1 MQPSVYL
8 LLFWRTEGKW
18 RIRHLSWLPSS
29 QFTTLKNF
37 KRSLFICATVR
48 TDVRTD
54 MVIHARAHFP
64 LNTPPFPHNII
75 VTPAWT
81 VQLTLL
87 TLDPWRPI
95 PLHYSLS
102 RPPGQKWHS
111 HSYPEWTWYTGR
123 CISQKISKWII
134 TSSYI
139 CVEAETLDIS
149 TYWDV
154 YLFMLAI
161 YVYLFIRRMVGTN
174 YLLMWHYELLFSTG
188 LLWNTLNQVV
198 ANM

>member
-1 MQPSVYL
+1 MKNSIFKLTTIFAVHNAEKLQKVTVYM
-8 LLFWRTEGKW
+8 RY
-18 RIRHLSWLPSS
+18 S
-29 QFTTLKNF
+29 
-37 KRSLFICATVR
+37 
-48 TDVRTD
+48 TDGCTD
-54 MVIHARAHFP
+54 GYGHTCARAHFP
-64 LNTPPFPHNII
+64 LNPPPFPHNII

-102 RPPGQKWHS
+102 RPPGQKWHF
-111 HSYPEWTWYTGR
+111 HSYPEWTWYTGG

-134 TSSYI
+134 TSMWLEL
-139 CVEAETLDIS
+139 EAETLDIC

-174 YLLMWHYELLFSTG
+174 YLLTWHCELLFCYRFMEHSQSCCCKYV
-188 LLWNTLNQVV
+188 LYAVV
-198 ANM
+198 CCLSAGPLM